1 MYRLTLK
8 NIERVT
14 DNKVTRDLYISK
26 GYRLIEENNDEA
38 IGEELSFKEL
48 KKLAKEKGIQ
58 GYSSLNKEELIE
70 LLGEL

>member
-14 DNKVTRDLYISK
+14 DNEVTRDIYISK
-26 GYRLIEENNDEA
+26 GYKLIEENNDEA

-48 KKLAKEKGIQ
+48 KKLAKDKGIQ

>member
-14 DNKVTRDLYISK
+14 DNEVTRDIYISK
-26 GYRLIEENNDEA
+26 GYKLIEENNDEA

-48 KKLAKEKGIQ
+48 KKLAKEKYPKAKIV
-58 GYSSLNKEELIE
+58 EC
-70 LLGEL
+70 

>member
-14 DNKVTRDLYISK
+14 GNEVTRDIYISK
-26 GYRLIEENNDEA
+26 GYKLIEENNDEA

-48 KKLAKEKGIQ
+48 RKLAKEKGIQ

>member
-14 DNKVTRDLYISK
+14 DNEVTRDIYISK
-26 GYRLIEENNDEA
+26 GYKLIEENNDEA

>member
-14 DNKVTRDLYISK
+14 DNEVTRDIYISK
-26 GYRLIEENNDEA
+26 GYKLIEENNDEA

-48 KKLAKEKGIQ
+48 RKLAKEKGIQ